1 MNSAILSHHTPPV
14 RKVVGPL
21 LRREGGPLRQ
31 LRARGGGERLGGP
44 TTKKYFVSTLV
55 SFKNMFFLL
64 LPLSTGD
71 FMKKVPSATAS
82 FIKHYRNPVYKC
94 NGLR

>member
-1 MNSAILSHHTPPV
+1 MNSAILSHHTPSV

-44 TTKKYFVSTLV
+44 TITEIRFI
-55 SFKNMFFLL
+55 NAM
-64 LPLSTGD
+64 D
-71 FMKKVPSATAS
+71 FGKV
-82 FIKHYRNPVYKC
+82 
-94 NGLR
+94 L